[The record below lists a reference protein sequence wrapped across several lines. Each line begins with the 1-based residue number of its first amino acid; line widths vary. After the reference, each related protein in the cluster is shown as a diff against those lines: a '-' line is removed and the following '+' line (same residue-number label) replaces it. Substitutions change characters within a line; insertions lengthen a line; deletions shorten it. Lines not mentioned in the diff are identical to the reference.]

1 MIEAVYAVLLYGEHV
16 GAIHRRDAFTKFIF
30 DSDYWDRPDRAV
42 LGRWF
47 EDHPRRQPHA
57 TNHVPAWFSNL
68 LPEGRLRDLIAR
80 EQGVSIYRE
89 IELLVRI
96 GNDLPG
102 AVEVVPDQHAH
113 VEADFS
119 ASVEASAPVSR
130 AAGRM
135 RFSLAGM
142 GMKFS
147 MRQDGDRIVLPA
159 HGEGGDWIVKIP
171 DAAFPGLP
179 ANELAVMR
187 LAHEVG
193 IEVPETR
200 MVQRDQVGDLGEG
213 AWPSDETEA
222 YMVRRFDRTAGGQ
235 ARGRVH
241 IEDFAQVLGRFGSGD
256 GKYKSTVKTLAALAY
271 RGQDH
276 DSLREMVRRTVFNP
290 LVGNGDAHLKNWS
303 FIYPDRMR
311 ARLSPAYDLVC
322 TAVYLPHSDNLE
334 LGLPFLGATRLSEVS
349 REHFARLQDL
359 LRVGDEDVL
368 DVVDEVLERFGDA
381 WVDGAG
387 DRMPSPVAEWIGTH
401 VDGTRRQLQPSA

>member
-89 IELLVRI
+89 IELLARI

-102 AVEVVPDQHAH
+102 AVEVIPDRHAH
-113 VEADFS
+113 IEADFD
-119 ASVEASAPVSR
+119 ASVEASAPVLR

-200 MVQRDQVGDLGEG
+200 MVQRDQVSDLGEG
-213 AWPSDETEA
+213 AWSSDENEA
-222 YMVRRFDRTAGGQ
+222 YMVRRFDRTAGG
-235 ARGRVH
+235 RVH
-241 IEDFAQVLGRFGSGD
+241 MEDFAQVLGRFGSGE
-256 GKYKSTVKTLAALAY
+256 GKYASAVETVAALAY
-271 RGQDH
+271 RGQDRA
-276 DSLREMVRRTVFNP
+276 SLREMVRRTVFNL

-303 FIYPDRMR
+303 LIYPDRMR

-322 TAVYLPHSDNLE
+322 TAVYLPHPGNLE
-334 LGLPFLGATRLSEVS
+334 LGLPFLGAMRLSEVS
-349 REHFARLQDL
+349 REHFARLQEL

-368 DVVDEVLERFGDA
+368 DVVDETLERFGDA
-381 WVDGAG
+381 WTDDPG
-387 DRMPSPVAEWIGTH
+387 DRMPSPIAEWIGTH

>member
-57 TNHVPAWFSNL
+57 TDRVPAWFSNL

-89 IELLVRI
+89 IELLARI

-102 AVEVVPDQHAH
+102 AVEVIPDRHAH
-113 VEADFS
+113 IEADFD
-119 ASVEASAPVSR
+119 ASVEASAPVLR

-222 YMVRRFDRTAGGQ
+222 YMVRDR
-235 ARGRVH
+235 
-241 IEDFAQVLGRFGSGD
+241 
-256 GKYKSTVKTLAALAY
+256 KS
-271 RGQDH
+271 
-276 DSLREMVRRTVFNP
+276 
-290 LVGNGDAHLKNWS
+290 
-303 FIYPDRMR
+303 
-311 ARLSPAYDLVC
+311 
-322 TAVYLPHSDNLE
+322 
-334 LGLPFLGATRLSEVS
+334 
-349 REHFARLQDL
+349 
-359 LRVGDEDVL
+359 
-368 DVVDEVLERFGDA
+368 VV
-381 WVDGAG
+381 
-387 DRMPSPVAEWIGTH
+387 
-401 VDGTRRQLQPSA
+401 

>member
-16 GAIHRRDAFTKFIF
+16 GAIHRRDAFTKFVF

-57 TNHVPAWFSNL
+57 TDRVPAWFSNL

-89 IELLVRI
+89 IELLARI

-102 AVEVVPDQHAH
+102 AVEVIPDRHAH
-113 VEADFS
+113 IEADFD
-119 ASVEASAPVSR
+119 ASVEASAPVLR

-200 MVQRDQVGDLGEG
+200 MVQRDQVSDLGEG
-213 AWPSDETEA
+213 AWSSDENEA
-222 YMVRRFDRTAGGQ
+222 YMVRRFDRTAGG
-235 ARGRVH
+235 RVH
-241 IEDFAQVLGRFGSGD
+241 MEDFAQVLGRFGSGE
-256 GKYKSTVKTLAALAY
+256 GKYASAVETVAALAY
-271 RGQDH
+271 RGQDRA
-276 DSLREMVRRTVFNP
+276 SLREMVRRTVFNL

-303 FIYPDRMR
+303 LIYPDRMR

-322 TAVYLPHSDNLE
+322 TAVYLPHPGNLE
-334 LGLPFLGATRLSEVS
+334 LGLPFLGAMRLSEVS
-349 REHFARLQDL
+349 REHFARLQEL

-368 DVVDEVLERFGDA
+368 DVVDETLERFGDA
-381 WVDGAG
+381 WTDDPG
-387 DRMPSPVAEWIGTH
+387 DRMPSSVAEWIRTH
-401 VDGTRRQLQPSA
+401 VDGTLRQLQLRPFS

>member
-200 MVQRDQVGDLGEG
+200 MVQRDQVSDLGEG
-213 AWPSDETEA
+213 AWSSDENEA
-222 YMVRRFDRTAGGQ
+222 YMVRRFDRTAGG
-235 ARGRVH
+235 RVH
-241 IEDFAQVLGRFGSGD
+241 MEDFAQVLGRFGSGE
-256 GKYKSTVKTLAALAY
+256 GKYASAVETVAALAY
-271 RGQDH
+271 RGQDRA
-276 DSLREMVRRTVFNP
+276 SLREMVRRTVFNL

-303 FIYPDRMR
+303 LIYPDRMR

-322 TAVYLPHSDNLE
+322 TAVYLPHPGNLE
-334 LGLPFLGATRLSEVS
+334 LGLPFLGAMRLSEVS
-349 REHFARLQDL
+349 REHFARLQEL

-368 DVVDEVLERFGDA
+368 DVVDETLERFGDA
-381 WVDGAG
+381 WTDDPG
-387 DRMPSPVAEWIGTH
+387 DRMPSSVAEWIRTH
-401 VDGTRRQLQPSA
+401 VDGTLRQLQLRPFS